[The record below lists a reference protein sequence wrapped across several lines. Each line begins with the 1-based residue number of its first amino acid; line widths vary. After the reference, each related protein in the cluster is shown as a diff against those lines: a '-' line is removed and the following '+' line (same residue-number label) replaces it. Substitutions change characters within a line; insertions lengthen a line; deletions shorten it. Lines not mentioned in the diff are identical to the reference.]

1 MALPLTTDPTPLST
15 DRHGVVNVG
24 GTRVTLD
31 AVVGAFLQGAT
42 AEEIALRCD
51 VLSLSDVYAT
61 IAHYLRH
68 RNEIDAYL
76 AGERN
81 AATEARAKYART
93 LDVDVLRERLLARP
107 SVRSHGEPRAA
118 DA

>member
-1 MALPLTTDPTPLST
+1 MALPPTTDPTPLST
-15 DRHGVVNVG
+15 DCHGVVRVG

-31 AVVGAFLQGAT
+31 SVVGAFLQGAT
-42 AEEIALRCD
+42 AEEIALRYD

-76 AGERN
+76 AGERS
-81 AATEARAKYART
+81 AADETREKHART
-93 LDVDVLRERLLARP
+93 LDVDDLRARLLARQ
-107 SVRSHGEPRAA
+107 SG
-118 DA
+118 

>member
-15 DRHGVVNVG
+15 DRHGVVRVG

-31 AVVGAFLQGAT
+31 SVVGAFLQGAT
-42 AEEIALRCD
+42 AEEIALRYD

-76 AGERN
+76 AGEQS
-81 AATEARAKYART
+81 AAEEAREKHART
-93 LDVDVLRERLLARP
+93 LEVGDLRARLLARH
-107 SVRSHGEPRAA
+107 SR
-118 DA
+118 